1 MHNVLC
7 IDLDGTLVHTDILQE
22 AILLFIKVNPW
33 RLMLVF
39 FWLIRGR
46 AILKQKIAQRVDL
59 EVNSLPYN
67 QALLAWIKA
76 EKEKGRKVVL
86 VTATDKKFADMVA
99 NYLGIFD
106 DVLASDG
113 KINLRANYKA
123 AELNR
128 RYGEK
133 NYDYAGN
140 SKPDLAVWKNVKQA
154 IIVNGSSTLIK
165 RAKKIANIDKIFP
178 RQSLTLK
185 SLVKALRVHQY
196 PKNILIFTPLFA
208 GHLLFN
214 LSLLL
219 TTILGFVSFCCIAS
233 SVYLLND
240 LLDLSSDRKHPHKSK
255 RAIASGF
262 LPISTAIYMMI
273 ALFILAGVFSWSLSI
288 NFKLT
293 LLGYYII
300 TLLYSF
306 SLKKIVLIDVISLSF
321 LYTIRIIA
329 GMSLLVMYPYSL
341 WMLLFAMFLFLS
353 LAFLKRVSELSL
365 FEKHGQQQI
374 AGRSYLITDLL
385 TLNMFGISSGFL
397 AILVLAL
404 YLNSSEAAIMYK
416 NPQVLLLLFPF
427 ILYWLCRI
435 WLLATQGKIHDD
447 PVMFTIKDKVSYYI
461 MGIIFFILF
470 IATV

>member
-7 IDLDGTLVHTDILQE
+7 IDLDGTLIHTDILQE
-22 AILLFIKVNPW
+22 ALLLFIKSNPW
-33 RLMLVF
+33 RLIMIF
-39 FWLIRGR
+39 IWLLRGR

-59 EVNSLPYN
+59 EVNNLPYN
-67 QALLAWIKA
+67 QALLAWIKT

-86 VTATDKKFADMVA
+86 VTAADKKFADLVA

-113 KINLRANYKA
+113 KINLRARHKA
-123 AELNR
+123 LELNH

-140 SKPDLAVWKNVKQA
+140 SKPDLAVWKNVKRA
-154 IIVNGSSTLIK
+154 IVVNGSSALIK
-165 RAKKIANIDKIFP
+165 RANKIANIDKIFP
-178 RQSLTLK
+178 KQNLTLK
-185 SLVKALRVHQY
+185 SLAKAFRIHQY

-214 LSLLL
+214 LSLLA
-219 TTILGFVSFCCIAS
+219 TTVIGFISFCCIAS

-262 LPISTAIYMMI
+262 LSISAAIYLMI
-273 ALFILAGVFSWSLSI
+273 AFFTLAIIFSWNLPI

-293 LLGYYII
+293 LLVYYTL

-306 SLKKIVLIDVISLSF
+306 SLKKMVLIDVISLSF

-365 FEKHGQQQI
+365 FEKHGQQKI
-374 AGRSYLITDLL
+374 AGRSYLTTDLL
-385 TLNMFGISSGFL
+385 TLNIFGICSGFL

-404 YLNSSEAAIMYK
+404 YLNSPEAAIMYK
-416 NPQVLLLLFPF
+416 DPQVLLLLFPF

-435 WLLATQGKIHDD
+435 WLLATQGKVHDD

-461 MGIIFFILF
+461 IGIIFFILF